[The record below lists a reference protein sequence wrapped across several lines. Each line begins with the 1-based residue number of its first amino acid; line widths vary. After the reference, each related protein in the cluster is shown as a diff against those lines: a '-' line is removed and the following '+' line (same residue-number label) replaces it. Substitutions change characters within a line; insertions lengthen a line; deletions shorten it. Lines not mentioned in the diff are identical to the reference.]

1 MLHQWKFSVL
11 SFQVAFGR
19 FWLAKGNS
27 LQCEA
32 LTKLVCSALCAKG
45 RQWPPVAASG
55 REEALVGASGCQWG
69 SVETGRGQWPPVGAS
84 GGQWPSVGVSG
95 CQ

>member
-1 MLHQWKFSVL
+1 MLDQRKFSVL

-45 RQWPPVAASG
+45 CQWPPVATSGRKWARGGSSG
-55 REEALVGASGCQWG
+55 REWRP
-69 SVETGRGQWPPVGAS
+69 VETSKGQEKPVGAS
-84 GGQWPSVGVSG
+84 GRQ
-95 CQ
+95 